1 MAILLN
7 RTWEDAAGNIDGGS
21 AICED
26 FTIVWQRG
34 TEEINGTTVVDV
46 LMALQMGDPTGLG
59 FTIDSLRNAVKCD
72 VIRACV
78 YYLDALQ
85 NSNEIFDGNAKAIVH
100 LERAIQNLTMREI
113 ASAYRDIQDALGVL
127 VPVAP
132 EPEVAPVETP
142 VTEPEPEVAPVETP
156 VTEPVAEVAPV
167 EVASVEVA
175 LVVEPVTETTI
186 AADVPVVES
195 SEPAE

>member
-1 MAILLN
+1 MVLN
-7 RTWEDAAGNIDGGS
+7 RTWEDAAGNIGGS

-26 FTIVWQRG
+26 FTIVWQSG
-34 TEEINGTTVVDV
+34 KEEINGTTVTDV
-46 LMALQMGDPTGLG
+46 LMALQMSDPTGLG
-59 FTIDSLRNAVKCD
+59 FTIDSLRNSVKCD

-78 YYLDALQ
+78 YYLDAFQ
-85 NSNEIFDGNAKAIVH
+85 DSEGSDGNAKAIVH

-127 VPVAP
+127 VPV
-132 EPEVAPVETP
+132 
-142 VTEPEPEVAPVETP
+142 EPEPEAALV
-156 VTEPVAEVAPV
+156 EPVA

-186 AADVPVVES
+186 AVDAPVVES